1 MIDHAFGS
9 ELING
14 PVKGLAMAFTRKTKL
29 IAGGVLAVAVIG
41 GGSGVA
47 LATRADDKPLT
58 GRTLERA
65 SSAALEHTG
74 GGTVI
79 ETEIGDDGSA
89 FGVEVRLSTGKQ
101 VEVNLNDSFEVIGQ
115 EADED

>member
-1 MIDHAFGS
+1 
-9 ELING
+9 
-14 PVKGLAMAFTRKTKL
+14 MAFTRKTKL
-29 IAGGVLAVAVIG
+29 IAGSILALAVIG
-41 GGSGVA
+41 GGSGAA

-74 GGTVI
+74 GGTVV
-79 ETEIGDDGSA
+79 ETEVGDDGSA